1 MIDGL
6 ASDLRCA
13 LRGLR
18 QRPGF
23 AAVVV
28 LTLALGIG
36 ATTAIFS
43 VVNGVLLRPLPYQR
57 AGQLVMIWGWR
68 AQKAQAELSVPEYWE
83 LREQA
88 HSFERVAAFAD
99 GSVNL
104 TGSGTPERLRMG
116 FVTADALPVLGV
128 APALGRG
135 VAADD
140 DLPGRPPVV
149 LLSDG
154 LWRRRFGA
162 DRGVVGRTVIL
173 DDAPTT
179 VIGVMRPGFQLPL
192 HFTGP
197 EMELW
202 GPLQLDPAS
211 DRSERGWHFLQM
223 VGRLR
228 PGIDAD
234 AAAREVAELAR
245 RMRDTYPNDYL
256 QGFTGS
262 VRPVD
267 EQVVGEVRPAI
278 LMLLGAVGLLLV
290 IACANV
296 ASLLL
301 ARAESRQREIAVRAA
316 LGAGRGRIVRQLIT
330 ESIVLAG
337 AGGSLGLLLA
347 VWGVRALV
355 LSAPSSI
362 PRLDAV
368 GVDAWV
374 LAFAAAA
381 SVSAA
386 FLFGLAPALHAGRVD
401 LAATLAEGGRWG
413 SSSAAGQ
420 RFRRAL
426 VVGQIALALVLLV
439 GAGLLV
445 QSFLRLRGV
454 DPGFDPDHLLT
465 ARVELSSVRYPHSP
479 ETRALY
485 DALLRRVGAVP
496 GVKSAGAVRAL
507 PMTGHLDIGDWS
519 FVIEGEFSTPPA
531 PTDWHPADW
540 QVVTPDYFRTMRIPV
555 LRGRGVTS
563 GDQPNTPGVVVI
575 NQTLARQVWP
585 DGNALG
591 RRVLLGGGSV
601 DSVWRTVVGI
611 VGDVRRRGLSAEPRP
626 EMFLPHAQFPGGTG
640 TAARSLYL
648 AIRTG
653 GDPAR
658 VAPALRAALDE
669 IDPNIPLADVQ
680 TMEQALGSWAA
691 ERRLTMLLVTGFAL
705 VALTLGAVGIY
716 GVMAHQVVRRSREI
730 GIRMALGAVP
740 SEILLLVL
748 SQGGRLAGV
757 GIGAGV
763 VGALIV
769 TRSMGALLFGVR
781 PTDPMTFLGTALVLA
796 LVTVLA
802 SLVPALRAARVN
814 PIETLRSE

>member
-1 MIDGL
+1 MTG
-6 ASDLRCA
+6 AFATDLRYA
-13 LRGLR
+13 LRGMR

-57 AGQLVMIWGWR
+57 PERLVMIYGWR

-88 HSFERVAAFAD
+88 HSFERVAAFTD
-99 GSVNL
+99 GTVNL
-104 TGSGTPERLRMG
+104 TGSGAPERLQMG
-116 FVTADALPVLGV
+116 YLTADALPLLGV

-135 VAADD
+135 LAADD

-149 LLSDG
+149 LLSDA
-154 LWRRRFGA
+154 LWRRRFGG
-162 DRGVVGRTVIL
+162 DRAVVGRTVIL
-173 DDAPTT
+173 DDAPAT

-192 HFTGP
+192 HFIGP
-197 EMELW
+197 EMQLW
-202 GPLQLDPAS
+202 APLQLDPAS
-211 DRSERGWHFLQM
+211 DRSQRGWHFLEM

-228 PGIDAD
+228 PGVDS
-234 AAAREVAELAR
+234 AAAAHEVAGLAR
-245 RMRDTYPNDYL
+245 RMRETYPNDYL
-256 QGFTGS
+256 QGFTAS
-262 VRPVD
+262 VRPVED
-267 EQVVGEVRPAI
+267 QVVGDARPAI

-301 ARAESRQREIAVRAA
+301 ARAESRHREMAVRAA

-330 ESIVLAG
+330 ESVVLAA

-347 VWGVRALV
+347 VWGVRGLV
-355 LSAPSSI
+355 LSAPASV
-362 PRLDAV
+362 PRLGGIAV
-368 GVDAWV
+368 DGWV

-381 SVSAA
+381 SLSAA
-386 FLFGLAPALHAGRVD
+386 FLFGLAPALHAGRAD
-401 LAATLAEGGRWG
+401 LASTLAEGGRWG

-420 RFRRAL
+420 RFRRGL
-426 VVGQIALALVLLV
+426 VVGQIALALVLLI

-445 QSFLRLRGV
+445 QSFVRLRGV

-465 ARVELSSVRYPHSP
+465 ARVELSSVRYQHSP
-479 ETRALY
+479 EIRALY
-485 DALLRRVGAVP
+485 QALLDRVRAIP
-496 GVKSAGAVRAL
+496 GVKSAAAVRAL

-519 FVIEGEFSTPPA
+519 FVIEGEFSSPPA

-540 QVVTPDYFRTMRIPV
+540 QVVTPDYFRTLRIPV
-555 LRGRGVTS
+555 LQGRGVDP
-563 GDQPNTPGVVVI
+563 GDQPSTPGVVVI

-585 DGNALG
+585 AGNALG
-591 RRVLLGGGSV
+591 RRVLLGGGAV

-611 VGDVRRRGLSAEPRP
+611 VGDVRRRGLSADPRP
-626 EMFLPHAQFPGGTG
+626 EMFLPHAQFPAGTG
-640 TAARSLYL
+640 TATRSLYL
-648 AIRTG
+648 AIRSS
-653 GDPAR
+653 GDAAR
-658 VAPALRAALDE
+658 LAPALRAALDE
-669 IDPNIPLADVQ
+669 IDPNIPLAEMQ

-716 GVMAHQVVRRSREI
+716 GVMAHQVVRRNREI

-740 SEILLLVL
+740 REILVLVL
-748 SQGGRLAGV
+748 SQGTWLAGLGIAV
-757 GIGAGV
+757 GVA
-763 VGALIV
+763 GALIV
-769 TRSMGALLFGVR
+769 TRVIGALLFQVR
-781 PTDPMTFLGTALVLA
+781 PTDPMTFVGTALILA
-796 LVTVLA
+796 LVAVLA
-802 SLVPALRAARVN
+802 SLMPALRAARVN

>member
-1 MIDGL
+1 VISAF
-6 ASDLRCA
+6 ASDLRYA
-13 LRGLR
+13 LRGMR

-23 AAVVV
+23 AAVAV

-57 AGQLVMIWGWR
+57 PGQLVMIWGWR
-68 AQKAQAELSVPEYWE
+68 EQKAQAELSVPEYWE

-88 HSFERVAAFAD
+88 HSFERVAAFTD
-99 GSVNL
+99 GTVNL
-104 TGSGTPERLRMG
+104 TGSGTPERLRTG
-116 FVTADALPVLGV
+116 YVTADALPLLGV

-135 VAADD
+135 FSTDD
-140 DLPGRPPVV
+140 DLPGRPAVV

-162 DRGVVGRTVIL
+162 DRAIIGRTVIL

-211 DRSERGWHFLQM
+211 DRSVRGWHFLQM

-228 PGIDAD
+228 LGVD
-234 AAAREVAELAR
+234 AAAAEREVAGLAR
-245 RMRDTYPNDYL
+245 RMRETYPNDYL
-256 QGFTGS
+256 QGFTAS
-262 VRPVD
+262 VRPVVD
-267 EQVVGEVRPAI
+267 QVVGDARPAI
-278 LMLLGAVGLLLV
+278 LMLLGAVGLLLL

-301 ARAESRQREIAVRAA
+301 ARAESRQREMAVRAA
-316 LGAGRGRIVRQLIT
+316 LDAGRSRIVRQLIT
-330 ESIVLAG
+330 ESIVVAV

-347 VWGVRALV
+347 VWGARALV
-355 LSAPSSI
+355 LSAPSSV
-362 PRLDAV
+362 PRLGAI
-368 GVDAWV
+368 GVDGWV
-374 LAFAAAA
+374 LAFAAVA
-381 SVSAA
+381 SLSAA
-386 FLFGLAPALHAGRVD
+386 FLFGLAPALHVGRVD
-401 LAATLAEGGRWG
+401 PAATLAEGGRWG

-420 RFRRAL
+420 RFRRGL

-465 ARVELSSVRYPHSP
+465 ARVELSSVRYRHSP
-479 ETRALY
+479 EIRALY
-485 DALLRRVGAVP
+485 QDLLERVRAIP
-496 GVKSAGAVRAL
+496 GVRSAAAVRAL
-507 PMTGHLDIGDWS
+507 PMTGQVDIGDWS
-519 FVIEGEFSTPPA
+519 FVIEGEFSTPPS

-555 LRGRGVTS
+555 LQGRGVDP
-563 GDQPNTPGVVVI
+563 GDLLSTPGVVVI

-591 RRVLLGGGSV
+591 RRVLLGGGAV

-611 VGDVRRRGLSAEPRP
+611 VGDVRRRGLSAVPRP
-626 EMFLPHAQFPGGTG
+626 EMFLPHTQFPAGTG

-648 AIRTG
+648 AIRSS
-653 GDPAR
+653 GDAAR
-658 VAPALRAALDE
+658 LAPALRAALDE

-740 SEILLLVL
+740 GEILVLVL
-748 SQGGRLAGV
+748 SQGTRLAGL
-757 GIGAGV
+757 GIAAGV
-763 VGALIV
+763 AGALIV
-769 TRSMGALLFGVR
+769 TRLMGALLFQVR
-781 PTDPMTFLGTALVLA
+781 PTDPMTFVGTALILA

-802 SLVPALRAARVN
+802 SLVPALRAAGVN
-814 PIETLRSE
+814 PIETLGIE